1 MKKTSEFGKGT
12 TYCLGLFLAHSD
24 REEIATIKDNFSA
37 ELWFNASTDHLHELI
52 VPRHCKKGTKERI
65 KTFQDRC
72 FKYRTGRELA
82 DKESVKWAIAE
93 AKELLRLIDI
103 ECLNV
108 KAIEAGW
115 K

>member
-1 MKKTSEFGKGT
+1 MEKTSEFGKGT
-12 TYCLGLFLAHSD
+12 TYCLGLFLAHSE
-24 REEIATIKDNFSA
+24 REEIATVKDNFSA
-37 ELWFNASTDHLHELI
+37 EIWFNASTDHLHELVI
-52 VPRHCKKGTKERI
+52 PQRCKRETKKRI
-65 KTFQDRC
+65 KAFQDRC
-72 FKYRTGRELA
+72 FNYRIGRELA
-82 DKESVKWAIAE
+82 DKASIRWAIEE